1 MTQNL
6 ELHRAARRS
15 LLSIGVTAAL
25 ITINHLYALG
35 PKAFG
40 LGAVLIVVPTLLLW
54 WFKRTS
60 SNVAFGGYLVMN
72 LWVVIGF
79 GLLKGLWRS
88 TLPVFVGTLL
98 SALSTSYPRPTLAP
112 VWVEV
117 SGVAMFIGSAFVAAF
132 AYRLVRTRWNTARA
146 STLPASAGVLVFG
159 VVVAAYVVTDR
170 DRWVAPSNG
179 IVKIGVIVP
188 TGGPYAVLGNSFLK
202 AVQMAQSD
210 LRGTKYQYQLLLVD
224 VGQEPG
230 QARTAILHAIRDER
244 VSAIVGGISRFGQV
258 TPPLATAAQILHTCV
273 APSPIEVT
281 EQTHV

>member
-35 PKAFG
+35 PEAFG

-132 AYRLVRTRWNTARA
+132 AYQLVRTRWGTARA
-146 STLPASAGVLVFG
+146 SILSAPAGVLALG
-159 VVVAAYVVTDR
+159 VADR
-170 DRWVAPSNG
+170 MDARA
-179 IVKIGVIVP
+179 VP
-188 TGGPYAVLGNSFLK
+188 HRV
-202 AVQMAQSD
+202 
-210 LRGTKYQYQLLLVD
+210 
-224 VGQEPG
+224 
-230 QARTAILHAIRDER
+230 RT
-244 VSAIVGGISRFGQV
+244 S
-258 TPPLATAAQILHTCV
+258 
-273 APSPIEVT
+273 
-281 EQTHV
+281 